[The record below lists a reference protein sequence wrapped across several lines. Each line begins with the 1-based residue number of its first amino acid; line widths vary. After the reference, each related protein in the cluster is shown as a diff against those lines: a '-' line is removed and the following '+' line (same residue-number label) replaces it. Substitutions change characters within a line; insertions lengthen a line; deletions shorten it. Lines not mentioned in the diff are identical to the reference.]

1 MKNTATGDRTVG
13 SVSANSDTKSNS
25 NNKMTIASRL
35 LGVVGCG
42 ALLFAG
48 ACGGSSG
55 SNSTTPTTTPTTT
68 TPTGS
73 NVQAITVNAGPADNY
88 ANGAFTNVTI
98 CVPGT
103 STCQTIDG
111 VLVDT
116 GSSGLRLLAS
126 VLTISLPQQASAGNP
141 VYECLPFVI
150 GYTWGPVQT
159 AEIEMAGET
168 ASSVPIQV
176 ISGSAPVSSPC
187 YNNPGGNSDTLSSLG
202 ANGIVGV
209 GTFPQ
214 DCGDGCATTGSSNPD
229 LYFECPSSGSGCT
242 VIAESLPQQVQNP
255 VALFSTD
262 NNGVIIELPSVSAPE
277 VSLSG
282 SLVFG
287 IGTESNNGLNGAT
300 VYPLAPTGANTGD
313 FTTTFNGAVYDQSF
327 IDSGSN
333 GFFFPSSI
341 PPCSDLDDDFY
352 CPASTENLSATN
364 AGYAGT
370 PKGTVNFSV
379 ANADDLFND
388 NPTASVFSQLAGPST
403 IDSFDWGLPFFYG
416 RNVYTAIDGAST
428 PGGTGPYWAY

>member
-1 MKNTATGDRTVG
+1 MKSAATRGVTSSVTTKKEMTTA
-13 SVSANSDTKSNS
+13 N
-25 NNKMTIASRL
+25 RL
-35 LGVVGCG
+35 LGLAVCG
-42 ALLFAG
+42 ALLFAS

-55 SNSTTPTTTPTTT
+55 STSTPNPTPTP

-73 NVQAITVNAGPADNY
+73 NVQAIQVNAGPPTANY
-88 ANGAFTNVTI
+88 ANGAFTSVTVCI
-98 CVPGT
+98 PGT
-103 STCQTIDG
+103 STCQTIDE

-126 VLTISLPQQASAGNP
+126 ALTIPLPQQTSSGNG

-159 AEIEMAGET
+159 ADIEMASEK

-176 ISGSAPVSSPC
+176 ISGSPPLSSQCTPTDE
-187 YNNPGGNSDTLSSLG
+187 NSDTVISLG

-209 GTFPQ
+209 GMFPQ
-214 DCGDGCATTGSSNPD
+214 DCGDGCTTAGPSNED
-229 LYFECPSSGSGCT
+229 LYYACPSPGSGC
-242 VIAESLPQQVQNP
+242 VAVAESLSQQVQNP

-262 NNGVIIELPSVSAPE
+262 NNGVIIELPGVSAPE
-277 VSLSG
+277 ATLSG

-300 VYPLAPTGANTGD
+300 VYAIAPSGPNTGN
-313 FTTTFNGAVYDQSF
+313 FTTTFNGHVYDQSF

-333 GFFFPSSI
+333 GFFFPNSSSI
-341 PPCSDLDDDFY
+341 PICSDNDFY
-352 CPASTENLSATN
+352 CPSSTENLSATN
-364 AGYAGT
+364 AGYNGT
-370 PKGTVNFSV
+370 PTGTVNFSV

-388 NPTASVFSQLAGPST
+388 NPTATVFSQLAGPST

-416 RNVYTAIDGAST
+416 RNVYTAIYGATTS
-428 PGGTGPYWAY
+428 GGTGPYWAY